1 MKRLTLHRLASALLC
16 LTLALSLTACGGKKK
31 PAPAAGNGG
40 VKGPVSSSK
49 TDQTGQADPVK
60 PSEPEAEVDQELV
73 KENVSTSW
81 ALIWN
86 TAAIPAPR
94 PISATGRKGTPPSC
108 RTGCWK
114 TALT

>member
-31 PAPAAGNGG
+31 RPRQRENGG

-60 PSEPEAEVDQELV
+60 PSEPEAEVDR
-73 KENVSTSW
+73 SW
-81 ALIWN
+81 
-86 TAAIPAPR
+86 
-94 PISATGRKGTPPSC
+94 
-108 RTGCWK
+108 
-114 TALT
+114 